1 MQYHLALAPEFE
13 ISAADFAAVWNAD
26 PESRKR
32 GELRQCSCLSF
43 PLACEGNKGGGH
55 FCRVLS
61 AGTHACLRRQARDKN
76 QKRTPDSLVR

>member
-32 GELRQCSCLSF
+32 GELRKAMFLFVVSPRLRGEQR
-43 PLACEGNKGGGH
+43 GH
-55 FCRVLS
+55 FCRR
-61 AGTHACLRRQARDKN
+61 H
-76 QKRTPDSLVR
+76 